1 MNITGLITEYNPFHQ
16 GHQYHLDTAKSMTG
30 ADAIVVIMS
39 GNFVQRGLPAMVDK
53 YRRTRMALLAG
64 ADVVLELPVFYA
76 TGSAE
81 RFAHGA
87 VSILDQLNC
96 ITDLVYGCEC
106 PNPALLQKIA
116 ALTVEEPPEY
126 KTILHMA
133 LQNGSSFPAA
143 RNLAVQ
149 TLLADAQDVLK
160 QPNNILA
167 VEYRKALLRLS
178 SPIVPHELARK
189 GEGYH
194 QSASVIRKAVAAGD
208 EEVLRS
214 QLPDFALGLLDY
226 SMDADD
232 FTALLFYRLRTLTVE
247 EMLTHADVTPELA
260 ARILRYRSQYQ
271 SFSQFVDLIKTRQ
284 VTRTHIQRAL
294 LHLLLHVQKEESPLP
309 FVRLLGFRQET
320 EVLHEIKK
328 RSSLPLLA
336 KVADDRDDRL
346 AADHLAADIFS
357 QMVWSKYRIA
367 LPDEFHAGPILL

>member
-271 SFSQFVDLIKTRQ
+271 SFSQFADLIKTRQ

-357 QMVWSKYRIA
+357 QMVWSKYQIA

>member
-106 PNPALLQKIA
+106 PNQALLQKIA

>member
-116 ALTVEEPPEY
+116 ALTIEEPPEY

-208 EEVLRS
+208 EEVLRE

-271 SFSQFVDLIKTRQ
+271 SFSQFADLIKTRQ

-294 LHLLLHVQKEESPLP
+294 LHLLLHVKKEESPLP

>member
-208 EEVLRS
+208 EEVLRE

>member
-1 MNITGLITEYNPFHQ
+1 MKITGLITEYNPFHQ

-271 SFSQFVDLIKTRQ
+271 SFSQFADLIKTRQ

>member
-116 ALTVEEPPEY
+116 ALTIEEPPEY

-208 EEVLRS
+208 EEVLRA
-214 QLPDFALGLLDY
+214 QLPDFALDLLDY
-226 SMDADD
+226 SLDADD

-271 SFSQFVDLIKTRQ
+271 SFSQFADLIKTRQ

-357 QMVWSKYRIA
+357 QMVWSKYQIA

>member
-1 MNITGLITEYNPFHQ
+1 MKITGLITEYNPFHQ

-87 VSILDQLNC
+87 VSNLDQLNC

-294 LHLLLHVQKEESPLP
+294 LHLLLHVKKEASPLP

>member
-106 PNPALLQKIA
+106 PNQALLQKIA

-208 EEVLRS
+208 EEVLRA
-214 QLPDFALGLLDY
+214 QLPDFALDLLDY
-226 SMDADD
+226 SLDADD

-271 SFSQFVDLIKTRQ
+271 SFSQFADLIKTRQ

>member
-81 RFAHGA
+81 RFAQGA

-96 ITDLVYGCEC
+96 ITNLVYGCEC

-208 EEVLRS
+208 EEVLRA

-271 SFSQFVDLIKTRQ
+271 SFSQFADLIKTRQ

>member
-87 VSILDQLNC
+87 VSILDQLHC

>member
-1 MNITGLITEYNPFHQ
+1 MKITGLITEYNPFHQ

-87 VSILDQLNC
+87 VSNLDQLNC

-208 EEVLRS
+208 EEVLRE

-271 SFSQFVDLIKTRQ
+271 SFSQFADLIKTRQ

-357 QMVWSKYRIA
+357 QMVWSKYQIA

>member
-208 EEVLRS
+208 EEVLRA
-214 QLPDFALGLLDY
+214 QLPDFALDLLDY
-226 SMDADD
+226 SLDADD
-232 FTALLFYRLRTLTVE
+232 FTTLLFYRLRTLTVE

-271 SFSQFVDLIKTRQ
+271 SFSQFADLIKTRQ

-294 LHLLLHVQKEESPLP
+294 LHLLLHVKKEASPLP

>member
-87 VSILDQLNC
+87 VSNLDQLNC